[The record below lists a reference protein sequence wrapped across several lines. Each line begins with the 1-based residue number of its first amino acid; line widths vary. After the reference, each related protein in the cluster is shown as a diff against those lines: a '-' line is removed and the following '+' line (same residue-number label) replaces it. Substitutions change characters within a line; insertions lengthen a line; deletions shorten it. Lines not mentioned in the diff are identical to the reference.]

1 MGSKPAPTNTDF
13 EARGSSMATLRES
26 QYTKGLE
33 AITSRVLFLCFP
45 GLPYILHFS
54 PQPFFFF
61 CSHQADLF
69 FWPLSQCLQYFGD
82 VASTAQKAKM
92 VDHEVE
98 RLRAQSELAQK
109 KLEIVQ
115 TEFGRLRKVLAEV
128 QEENARFL
136 DDQKHLKKCYDA
148 VKVARDDMELAFG
161 AKVKELQLSKDE
173 TAALADKLA
182 VAQVELEDERRRNEE
197 VSLELNKQGDKARK
211 LEDALAQLK
220 GSLPLRDEQVIEE
233 FCNSEQPWLKITDSF
248 VAGLLLCKFAALE
261 DLGHLED
268 LTPELDKTV
277 KERRSDAVAVFRYL
291 KENTPR
297 VLSKWESGV
306 ASPPPK
312 EQTDGEQPLH
322 KDDQDQPAL
331 GAQQFQAFP
340 LLFLSYLYI
349 FGFCLEGPIVRPS

>member
-1 MGSKPAPTNTDF
+1 
-13 EARGSSMATLRES
+13 
-26 QYTKGLE
+26 
-33 AITSRVLFLCFP
+33 
-45 GLPYILHFS
+45 
-54 PQPFFFF
+54 
-61 CSHQADLF
+61 
-69 FWPLSQCLQYFGD
+69 
-82 VASTAQKAKM
+82 M

-109 KLEIVQ
+109 KLEIIQ

-173 TAALADKLA
+173 TAALANKLA